1 MARVATFSY
10 DFSPGGGQENAN
22 ACPLKPCRW
31 GRSNFG
37 LNEPPELIN
46 RATGLPYLEGN
57 SQEFKAGDMVQLT
70 NGAVTAVLTGDDE
83 PIIGFALTDATNVTS
98 GNAPIRIMPVN
109 SHDEYIMH
117 VYSATAANTDKN
129 SVALLVGGMYNL
141 AQATIVNYDGS
152 TTYCTVVNID
162 SQTDQ
167 RVLITGIVEDPS
179 LTSSSQYIPVYVKF
193 LPVFYESGVPSHQG
207 LQLDT

>member
-1 MARVATFSY
+1 MARVAQTLTNTATGMRF
-10 DFSPGGGQENAN
+10 
-22 ACPLKPCRW
+22 KPCKW

-70 NGAVTAVLTGDDE
+70 SGTVTAVLTGDDE

-109 SHDEYIMH
+109 SHDEYIMN
-117 VYSATAANTDKN
+117 VYSDTEANTDAA
-129 SVALLVGGMYNL
+129 SVALLVGNMYNL
-141 AQATIVNYDGS
+141 LQMTVTETDGS
-152 TTYCTVVNID
+152 TTYCTAVD
-162 SQTDQ
+162 LDAQTDQ
-167 RVLITGIVEDPS
+167 RVLITGIVEDPE
-179 LTSSSQYIPVYVKF
+179 LTPSSTYIRVYVKF